1 MATVYSSEVSV
12 GTYNRIRIKC
22 DYSGT
27 SATLTVQ
34 FRRTSSYTGTW
45 GDTQATLTLGSTEK
59 AAAYN
64 YSGTVGTS
72 WVDLRAAISGYTI
85 STSGGTYNWR
95 FNNPGSDSVLG
106 CSGTI
111 TIPAQAT
118 APTGLALSNVS
129 STYNSVTGT
138 VSVTG
143 WGGAG
148 DATTRYRNLSV
159 LKTANKETSERR
171 YQRVYGNTM
180 SSAITVN
187 NSTEYGTMTIVSNT
201 KYWLWWFATNGT
213 IGTESPT
220 TSTTTVYT
228 KPAPLSAKS
237 ATVTGTTSIKISY
250 TTAAEGNAYSKKI
263 QYSLDGT
270 NWTDGATV
278 SSGSATSGNFTIS
291 NLTPGTAYTI
301 RLRTNTAAGVT
312 SSGSVTATTY
322 KVPNTPTISVTNTS
336 ATANK
341 ITYGTSS
348 FNTPSTGTVYLYGGT
363 ASSPTTQI
371 TTKTTTGNSDY
382 SHSSLNANTRYY
394 YRARA
399 KNTGG
404 WSSYSSEVS
413 AVTRPP
419 VTTFSIS
426 SFTDKTITV
435 AYSCPADGGALNKQL
450 QYSLNNQSSW
460 NTGAT
465 VTTGSAS
472 TGTFTITGLTPD
484 TTYTIYTKVYVGG
497 TPSSVTC
504 NTLTQKTAPSR
515 KMYGSVNGKTK
526 AVTKLYGSTG
536 GLDVLPST
544 FDGTTNPYGITFT
557 LSGRT
562 LTLNG
567 QNNGSGNSVYYIS
580 RRGTQPLVLPAGTYH
595 CSAPSDQSVHLEL
608 YDGTTYRR
616 LSYENDYTITLSNS
630 ASYTVYVEVSRGDTT
645 TFNNFKYTPALYD
658 DTGHTVEITKLY
670 GSVNGKTK
678 RIF

>member
-27 SATLTVQ
+27 SATLTIQ

-45 GDTQATLTLGSTEK
+45 GDTQATLTFNGTEK

-159 LKTANKETSERR
+159 LKTADKETSERR

-180 SSAITVN
+180 SSAITVD

-201 KYWLWWFATNGT
+201 QYWLWWFATNGT

-301 RLRTNTAAGVT
+301 RLRTNTTAGVT

-322 KVPNTPTISVTNTS
+322 KVPNAPTISVTNTS
-336 ATANK
+336 ATVNR

-363 ASSPTTQI
+363 ASSPTTQL
-371 TTKTTTGNSDY
+371 TTKTTTGNSNYDHT
-382 SHSSLNANTRYY
+382 SRTGNTKYY

-399 KNTGG
+399 NNTGG

-413 AVTRPP
+413 VITRPAAP
-419 VTTFSIS
+419 
-426 SFTDKTITV
+426 TITTTAISAQSATIKMTV
-435 AYSCPADGGALNKQL
+435 PSQGSAATMTLYYSVDGGAATSAGTIASGGTKSVTL
-450 QYSLNNQSSW
+450 SFSP
-460 NTGAT
+460 NTQHT
-465 VTTGSAS
+465 VSTYLSNS
-472 TGTFTITGLTPD
+472 TGNSTSNSITFTLGRIPF
-484 TTYTIYTKVYVGG
+484 
-497 TPSSVTC
+497 
-504 NTLTQKTAPSR
+504 
-515 KMYGSVNGKTK
+515 YGSVSGKTK
-526 AVTKLYGSTG
+526 SITKLYGSTG

-544 FDGTTNPYGITFT
+544 FDGTINGNGITFSV
-557 LSGRT
+557 SGKT

-580 RRGTQPLVLPAGTYH
+580 RRGTQPLSLPAGTYH
-595 CSAPSDQSVHLEL
+595 CSPFNNANVHMTI
-608 YDGTTYRR
+608 YDGTTYKR
-616 LSYENDYTITLSNS
+616 LDESNDYTQTLSS
-630 ASYTVYVEVSRGDTT
+630 AADYTVYVEVSKGNTT
-645 TFNNFKYTPALYD
+645 VFNNYTYTPALYD

-670 GSVNGKTK
+670 GSVSGKTK

>member
-27 SATLTVQ
+27 SATLTIQ
-34 FRRTSSYTGTW
+34 FRRTSSYTTTW
-45 GDTQATLTLGSTEK
+45 ADSQATLTFNGQSK
-59 AAAYN
+59 GAAYS
-64 YSGTVGTS
+64 YTGTVGTS
-72 WVDLRAAISGYTI
+72 WVDLRGSISGYTI
-85 STSGGTYNWR
+85 SASGGTYSWT
-95 FNNPGSDSVLG
+95 FNNPGGSSVLG
-106 CSGTI
+106 CSGTL
-111 TIPAQAT
+111 TVPSQVT
-118 APTGLALSNVS
+118 APTGLALSGVS

-138 VSVTG
+138 VSVTS

-148 DATTRYRNLSV
+148 DANTRYRNLSV
-159 LKTANKETSERR
+159 MATSDKPTSDRR

-201 KYWLWWFATNGT
+201 KYWLWWYATNGT
-213 IGTESPT
+213 YDTWSPE

-301 RLRTNTAAGVT
+301 RLRTNTTAGVT

-348 FNTPSTGTVYLYGGT
+348 FNTPNTGTVYLYGGT
-363 ASSPTTQI
+363 ASSPTTQL

-460 NTGAT
+460 DTGAT

-515 KMYGSVNGKTK
+515 KMYGSVSGKTK
-526 AVTKLYGSTG
+526 AIAKLYGSTG

-544 FDGTTNPYGITFT
+544 FEGTSTGNGITFS
-557 LSGRT
+557 LNGRT

-567 QNNGSGNSVYYIS
+567 QNNNSGNSVYYIS
-580 RRGTQPLVLPAGTYH
+580 KRGTQPLSLFAGTYH
-595 CSAPSDQSVHLEL
+595 CKDPNNSNIHMSL
-608 YDGTTYRR
+608 YDGTNYYHLTQ
-616 LSYENDYTITLSNS
+616 SNDYTTTLPSS
-630 ASYTVYVEVSRGDTT
+630 GSYSVYVEVWNGNTT
-645 TFNNFKYTPALYD
+645 VFNNFKYTPALYD

-670 GSVNGKTK
+670 GSVNGQTK